1 MAERL
6 RRGDKDAVR
15 EGSDI
20 VRVIGEHVALK
31 AKGREYVGLCPFHD
45 DHNPSMSVVP
55 HKQIFH
61 CFVCGAGGDV
71 FSFVQRYHSMEFREA
86 LEFLA
91 ARAGIELERATPEKQ
106 EGGGVSSGE
115 LIGANKAALEFFA
128 AILRH
133 PEHGRSARELIA
145 RRGISEEM
153 VGAFGLG
160 AAPAMWDGLVQT
172 IAGKGLDER
181 AFAEAGLLKDR
192 ESGGRYDLLRGRL
205 VFPIRDQIGRVI
217 AFGGRRIDDGEEP
230 KYLNSPE
237 TRVFRKSRSLYGLDR
252 ASRAIQRERVA
263 VVVEGYLDVI
273 ACHQAGFPN
282 AVATLGTAL
291 TPEHGAVLRRLCETV
306 VLVFDSD
313 EAGGR
318 AAERATEVFFAEPLD
333 VKIVTLEGAKDPDEM
348 LKSEG
353 GSERFAAAL
362 EAAPDLLSYRFGRV
376 QGRLAGAG
384 PSALARA
391 VEDELTELVRL
402 GLNEQPPLRRRL
414 VLRSIASIT
423 GVDERTIA
431 RATPAGRGS
440 ARKGEPAVRER
451 TTPEEELLGCVLVS
465 PELYAGLHG
474 GERDLLGA
482 ERYATRPMQRIAR
495 LVHEIASESGCP
507 DLAGVLAASD
517 EVEVHEAAVSLARR
531 VERETDRNEE
541 RLHAHWEQC
550 LLEVR
555 RRGAAGEIEHKK
567 DAASRLARVRRA
579 RDELGPDWRAYPR
592 RGGAS

>member
-1 MAERL
+1 MAEQL

-20 VRVIGEHVALK
+20 VRVVGEHVALK

-55 HKQIFH
+55 HKQIYH

-91 ARAGIELERATPEKQ
+91 ARAGIELERASPEQ
-106 EGGGVSSGE
+106 RESGGVSSGALVE
-115 LIGANKAALEFFA
+115 ANKAASEFFA
-128 AILRH
+128 TILRH
-133 PEHGRSARELIA
+133 PEHGRAARELIE

-153 VGAFGLG
+153 VSAFGIG
-160 AAPAMWDGLVQT
+160 AAPAMWDGLVQA
-172 IAGKGLDER
+172 IAGKGLDQR

-192 ESGGRYDLLRGRL
+192 ESGGRYDLMRGRL

-237 TRVFRKSRSLYGLDR
+237 TRVFHKSKSLYGLDR
-252 ASRAIQRERVA
+252 ASRAIQRERAA

-273 ACHQAGFPN
+273 ACHQAGFTN

-291 TPEHGAVLRRLCETV
+291 TPEHAAVLRRLCETV

-318 AAERATEVFFAEPLD
+318 AAERATEVFFAEPID
-333 VKIVTLEGAKDPDEM
+333 VKIATLKGAKDPDEL
-348 LKSEG
+348 LKSQG

-362 EAAPDLLSYRFGRV
+362 GAAADLLSYRFGRV
-376 QGRLAGAG
+376 RARLAGAG
-384 PSALARA
+384 PSALAKA
-391 VEDELTELVRL
+391 VEEELAELARL

-423 GVDERTIA
+423 GLDERTIA
-431 RATPAGRGS
+431 RATPAGRRS
-440 ARKGEPAVRER
+440 ARKEEPAAGER
-451 TTPEEELLGCVLVS
+451 STPEAELLGCVLVS
-465 PELYAGLHG
+465 PELYAGLHDR
-474 GERDLLGA
+474 ERDLLGE
-482 ERYATRPMQRIAR
+482 ERYASRPMQRIAR
-495 LVHEIASESGCP
+495 LVHEIASTSGRP

-517 EVEVHEAAVSLARR
+517 EIDVQEAAVALARR
-531 VERETDRNEE
+531 VEHETDRDEE

-550 LLEVR
+550 LIEVR
-555 RRGAAGEIEHKK
+555 RRGSAGEIEHKT

-579 RDELGPDWRAYPR
+579 REELGPDWRAYPR